1 MGTLFTG
8 TAELIELVITLLVL
22 PLFICLSFLIPYGAG
37 KGLNS
42 LLLAGKSFNSSYLL
56 CTFIGGMG
64 FFALII
70 MVLGA
75 SFLQVFSLS
84 AAEWWY
90 HQLFPLGATGNTL
103 GIICSF
109 SSGFLRGKKYE

>member
-1 MGTLFTG
+1 MGSLFTG
-8 TAELIELVITLLVL
+8 TAELIGLVITLLVL

-109 SSGFLRGKKYE
+109 SSGFLRGKKDE

>member
-1 MGTLFTG
+1 MGSLFTG

-109 SSGFLRGKKYE
+109 SSGFLRGKKDE